1 MAENGARGHWKMARG
16 HGNIFCV
23 LLPFSN
29 VLLLH
34 FLLSLAFKKA
44 VTTGRS
50 KTARR
55 TEKLDEDRF
64 DYFLYLLKSDG
75 KSCCNFF
82 LRVKR
87 AKKHCNVIFHHF
99 SRGLGCN

>member
-1 MAENGARGHWKMARG
+1 MDMVVLELLQLKESIGTDIAMVFMAHVTGHMICHGLQNVANGM
-16 HGNIFCV
+16 
-23 LLPFSN
+23 
-29 VLLLH
+29 
-34 FLLSLAFKKA
+34 
-44 VTTGRS
+44 
-50 KTARR
+50 
-55 TEKLDEDRF
+55 EKSVYQKEVN